1 MKGMK
6 GIKENNKPFIDQV
19 ADFYITT
26 VDEAHPQGNMS
37 AVADQF
43 GITRAKVNKI
53 LITAGVI
60 DSPLHRD
67 IMELKEQGYE
77 TDDIAAALGVSAAT
91 VRINIPY
98 EKVIYNG
105 EEKSAGAVYVE
116 EYRKRE
122 KVFLNSVVRKKTD
135 REIQREIYMSD
146 PENQAMLNLMRE
158 QGLLDN
164 QGMLDNIDIKD
175 DPVHLEPFFTVEESK
190 LFKMNPDIMLLHIEL
205 DDEIPEED
213 RALCGVEHG
222 KSISRDI
229 LVQQNLPLHNLHYVI
244 NQAFGFTNS
253 HMHEFELSS
262 EDLKW
267 VTAGKVENWKKLVGL
282 VFKNPLRDEDLDFW
296 DDDYEGGSPKK

>member
-146 PENQAMLNLMRE
+146 PENQAMMNLMRE
-158 QGLLDN
+158 QLLLWFISPSPSCSRV
-164 QGMLDNIDIKD
+164 G
-175 DPVHLEPFFTVEESK
+175 ESK
-190 LFKMNPDIMLLHIEL
+190 PRSPGHSCITGEHNNIIQ
-205 DDEIPEED
+205 ED
-213 RALCGVEHG
+213 GLKV
-222 KSISRDI
+222 K
-229 LVQQNLPLHNLHYVI
+229 
-244 NQAFGFTNS
+244 TNI
-253 HMHEFELSS
+253 
-262 EDLKW
+262 
-267 VTAGKVENWKKLVGL
+267 T
-282 VFKNPLRDEDLDFW
+282 
-296 DDDYEGGSPKK
+296 

>member
-1 MKGMK
+1 M
-6 GIKENNKPFIDQV
+6 KENNKPFIDQV
-19 ADFYITT
+19 AEFYYST

-60 DSPLHRD
+60 DSPLHKD
-67 IMELKEQGYE
+67 IMELKEQGYD

-213 RALCGVEHG
+213 RTLCGIKCG
-222 KSISRDI
+222 KTISRDI
-229 LVQQNLPLHNLHYVI
+229 SINISKPGITKGQHWHNSKWEQFIVVHGHGLIEERNI
-244 NQAFGFTNS
+244 NTG
-253 HMHEFELSS
+253 E
-262 EDLKW
+262 
-267 VTAGKVENWKKLVGL
+267 KVS
-282 VFKNPLRDEDLDFW
+282 F
-296 DDDYEGGSPKK
+296 

>member
-1 MKGMK
+1 MKGM
-6 GIKENNKPFIDQV
+6 KENNKPFIDQV

-105 EEKSAGAVYVE
+105 EEKSTGAVYVE

-146 PENQAMLNLMRE
+146 PENQAMMSLMRE
-158 QGLLDN
+158 
-164 QGMLDNIDIKD
+164 QGMLDNIDIFR
-175 DPVHLEPFFTVEESK
+175 LYTV
-190 LFKMNPDIMLLHIEL
+190 
-205 DDEIPEED
+205 
-213 RALCGVEHG
+213 A
-222 KSISRDI
+222 I
-229 LVQQNLPLHNLHYVI
+229 LVWSVL
-244 NQAFGFTNS
+244 
-253 HMHEFELSS
+253 
-262 EDLKW
+262 
-267 VTAGKVENWKKLVGL
+267 
-282 VFKNPLRDEDLDFW
+282 
-296 DDDYEGGSPKK
+296 